1 MRSRRRPAGRSKF
14 VFGQSVTL
22 GITWMF
28 RPDRRRQIDAV
39 IDYFGEQASPYDLSR
54 EMHAGRGQGE
64 PARADAGEQVAR
76 RWRG

>member
-1 MRSRRRPAGRSKF
+1 MLSRQTPAGRWEF
-14 VFGQSVTL
+14 VCGQSVTI
-22 GITWMF
+22 GGTWMF